1 MDTIIQF
8 YIRMGWAFNAR
19 EANQQEFGA
28 RMSET
33 SETLG
38 KSEDRAAESPA
49 VTGGGPLKVLGRA
62 NSFNVRKVL
71 WVCDE
76 IGIPFEREDF
86 GRGFQPTNTPEF
98 LKLNLTGQVP
108 VVIDGPLVMRESN
121 TIVRYLA
128 AKHKAIDLYPE
139 DLGQRQ
145 AIEQWMD
152 WVAYDITHALRGAFL
167 GGQLKEVPY
176 DHPWY
181 VEQGQKE
188 LIRVIGLLD
197 GHLADNGPYVM
208 GDHFTIADI
217 PMGLVVNRWFMIS
230 NLKRPDYPAVAA
242 YYELM
247 TKRPGF
253 RKHGRN
259 GLP

>member
-1 MDTIIQF
+1 MSDTSTTK
-8 YIRMGWAFNAR
+8 N
-19 EANQQEFGA
+19 
-28 RMSET
+28 
-33 SETLG
+33 ETLP
-38 KSEDRAAESPA
+38 KVSQNIAR
-49 VTGGGPLKVLGRA
+49 GPLRILGRA

-71 WVCDE
+71 WACDE
-76 IGIPFEREDF
+76 IGIPFVREDF
-86 GRGFQPTNTPEF
+86 GRGFAATNTPGF

-108 VVIDGPLVMRESN
+108 VVIDGDHVMRESN

-128 AKHKAIDLYPE
+128 AKHRAFDLYPE
-139 DLGQRQ
+139 DPAGRQ

-152 WVAYDITHALRGAFL
+152 WVAYDVTHALRGAFL
-167 GGQLKEVPY
+167 GGQLGEAPY

-188 LIRVIGLLD
+188 LILVIGLLEQ
-197 GHLADNGPYVM
+197 HLKGNGPYVM

-217 PMGLVVNRWFMIS
+217 PMGLVVNRWFS
-230 NLKRPDYPAVAA
+230 LTDKGLKRPDYPAVSA

-247 TKRPGF
+247 TERPAF
-253 RKHGRN
+253 RRHGRN

>member
-1 MDTIIQF
+1 MTDLLNSTSK
-8 YIRMGWAFNAR
+8 G
-19 EANQQEFGA
+19 EAKA
-28 RMSET
+28 SSTRPV
-33 SETLG
+33 
-38 KSEDRAAESPA
+38 RI
-49 VTGGGPLKVLGRA
+49 LGRA

-76 IGIPFEREDF
+76 IGIAYTREDF
-86 GRGFQPTNTPEF
+86 GRGFSPTNTADF

-108 VVIDGPLVMRESN
+108 VVIDGDRVMRESN

-128 AKHKAIDLYPE
+128 AKHGAVDLYPVDPE
-139 DLGQRQ
+139 GRQ

-152 WVAYDITHALRGAFL
+152 WVAYDVTHALRGAFL
-167 GGQLKEVPY
+167 GGQLKEAPY

-188 LIRVIGLLD
+188 LIHVIGLLD
-197 GHLADNGPYVM
+197 RHLTEKGPYVM
-208 GDHFTIADI
+208 GDTFTIADI
-217 PMGLVVNRWFMIS
+217 PMGLVVNRWFS
-230 NLKRPDYPAVAA
+230 LTHPGLKRPEYAAVAS

-247 TKRPGF
+247 TERPAF
-253 RKHGRN
+253 RRHGRN